1 MFIALPLELA
11 SLSVFSM
18 ALYLEVHLVRGDY
31 EYHLTDHLTT
41 SHIYTTYYILFGL
54 PDYQL
59 VTSSYW
65 ICFLI
70 KLIANCAGN

>member
-31 EYHLTDHLTT
+31 EHHLHLTT
-41 SHIYTTYYILFGL
+41 SHIYTTYYILLGL
-54 PDYQL
+54 PTRHIELLDLLSYQ
-59 VTSSYW
+59 
-65 ICFLI
+65 IDC
-70 KLIANCAGN
+70 